1 MTPSATSRLLL
12 QAARLVGLAGAAL
25 VVVVLMAWWGQEV
38 YGYLFFSE
46 TRARGASSG
55 PYPS

>member
-12 QAARLVGLAGAAL
+12 QAARLVGFAGAAL
-25 VVVVLMAWWGQEV
+25 VVLMAWWGQEV